1 MTNSVQLIAAYHK
14 QGPKYQIPGGVRSL
28 GCMTR
33 RPGLIGE
40 ELHEQQRSKHAHLN
54 LKERSRRSGL
64 VALLLQMID
73 VLAAATYLSQ
83 ALDPTIAVIVF
94 VTVSLYI
101 PMTIYITEWRE
112 PEEGDE
118 QGGPGEFL
126 WPGATGTRHWIL
138 DHGLDPSS
146 RVDRGCCQRHVPSLI
161 CWSISAHFVQYRQLR
176 RFRRETDTRR
186 PSLA

>member
-101 PMTIYITEWRE
+101 PMTIYITEWR
-112 PEEGDE
+112 GN
-118 QGGPGEFL
+118 
-126 WPGATGTRHWIL
+126 
-138 DHGLDPSS
+138 
-146 RVDRGCCQRHVPSLI
+146 
-161 CWSISAHFVQYRQLR
+161 LR
-176 RFRRETDTRR
+176 REMNKADQVSFFGLGPLELVTGSWIMVWIHR
-186 PSLA
+186 PGLTGVAVSVMCLP